1 MVFNLYPP
9 CKRNPEEVVSRGH
22 RKGEG
27 NLEGSGSPRD
37 GKGCECVCVLGGTLT
52 RPRGI
57 THLSHP
63 IRFPG
68 HSWVEDAQGIGGLVA
83 GPRALA
89 GAAVPPGTVASCSP
103 DSVALFVKQGDKP
116 FPAPLQGPHKAARR

>member
-9 CKRNPEEVVSRGH
+9 CKWNPEEVVFRGH

-37 GKGCECVCVLGGTLT
+37 GKGCECVCVLGGTLP
-52 RPRGI
+52 RPCGI
-57 THLSHP
+57 AYLSHP
-63 IRFPG
+63 IPLLG
-68 HSWVEDAQGIGGLVA
+68 HSWVEDAQGIGGLEA

-89 GAAVPPGTVASCSP
+89 GAAVPPWDCSKLLPPTPLSC
-103 DSVALFVKQGDKP
+103 L
-116 FPAPLQGPHKAARR
+116 